1 MEQRTDSVLVI
12 VVTYNAMRWARKCF
26 DSVLASNVKCDLFIV
41 DNCSTD
47 GTQEFIRQNYPSAIF
62 TQSKEN
68 LGFGRAN
75 NLGLKYALDN
85 GYDYCYLLNQ
95 DAWIFPDTIGTLIE
109 VNRKHPEYGILSPMQ
124 MEANMKNL
132 DNGFC
137 AALLN
142 PENEDGK
149 TLESDLYFNTL
160 RDAYSVKEIQ
170 AAHWLISRKCLE
182 TVGGFSPTFKHYAE
196 DCNYT
201 NRASYHKIKTVVV
214 PTARAVHDRELRPFP
229 TAKKIYFV
237 HTFVLWNLSAVYNRP
252 KCLSAR
258 IAFWNMKAL
267 VKYRSFE
274 VVKNAMKELVEI
286 WTIRQNRKASMNVG
300 PTFLS

>member
-1 MEQRTDSVLVI
+1 MEQKTDSVLVI
-12 VVTYNAMRWARKCF
+12 VVTYNAMRWAQRCF
-26 DSVLASNVKCDLFIV
+26 DSVLASNAKCDLFIV

-75 NLGLKYALDN
+75 NIGLKYALDK

-109 VNRKHPEYGILSPMQ
+109 VNKKHPEYGILSPMQ
-124 MEANMKNL
+124 MEANMKKL
-132 DNGFC
+132 DDGFC
-137 AALLN
+137 AALSN
-142 PENEDGK
+142 NENEDGK
-149 TLESDLYFNTL
+149 ALESDLYFSSL

-170 AAHWLISRKCLE
+170 AAHWLVSRKCLE

-201 NRASYHKIKTVVV
+201 NRASYHKMKTVVV
-214 PTARAVHDRELRPFP
+214 PTAKAVHDREMRPFP
-229 TAKKIYFV
+229 IAKKIYFI
-237 HTFVLWNLSAVYNRP
+237 HTFVLWNLSAIYNRP
-252 KCLSAR
+252 KYLFAR
-258 IAFWNMKAL
+258 IVFWNIKAL
-267 VKYRSFE
+267 VRYKSFD
-274 VVKNAMKELVEI
+274 VIKNAARELAGI
-286 WTIRQNRKASMNVG
+286 RATIRNRKVSINVG